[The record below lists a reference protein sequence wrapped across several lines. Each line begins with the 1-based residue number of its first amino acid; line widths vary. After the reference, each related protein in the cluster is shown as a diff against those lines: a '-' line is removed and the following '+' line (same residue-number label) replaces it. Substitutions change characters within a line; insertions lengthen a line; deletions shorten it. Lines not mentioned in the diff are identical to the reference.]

1 MPPRL
6 PSRRHVDLVNLS
18 FLLPWAGKSS
28 YTTLPTSS
36 SSSLSSNS
44 SQPSPPKSPLYPPRV
59 FAESSKMAS
68 LRQRKKSPGLI
79 HFHLS
84 VPNPPLPSTL
94 LDLVRADNRH
104 LNLNSG
110 MALSSYCLRMGDLKS
125 YRGLWQLMGRKRIAP
140 LSIIR
145 SHLSIRLPLPSSSQ
159 SENGIS
165 KMMKVKYKIRPNR
178 WAIKMFPP
186 LPYLPSTKFT
196 KSQLIQHL
204 HYLLLQTESQSELP
218 TFEEGLELL
227 KRSSDWSNSNVE
239 YGSALELLNL
249 YLAYTHRSPSSSA
262 RQIDGIE
269 LVDTYLKEAQ
279 GARVNRQT
287 LHLLIK
293 SHISTP
299 ISLLGLK
306 AYSPEMKSL
315 KNKILATISNFSIAH
330 QITPGPE
337 TYRILARFA
346 GHYKLDDLAGIAWEG
361 WYDAIKL
368 DRLIKRQS
376 SQGDRILVENLGY
389 NSSSSLRVRF
399 GRIGYMNKRWTRVVR
414 LYENLGWIKK
424 NENEDALEKEYGF
437 GYVWLGE
444 KGRLSK
450 LAELKVMEQKEKEV
464 VREEIKLENILN
476 VKEEVE
482 VGSIVGKLDDLKIKV
497 EDNMSVL
504 QSPREEVKF
513 NIEKNEISNQPI
525 LSIVKNKEVTS
536 KQDSS
541 SAIIDES
548 EISHHKPPYFVLIRD
563 GSTVKIRSKSKNDN
577 SQIDLDGLDD
587 KPIWE

>member
-1 MPPRL
+1 MTPRL

-28 YTTLPTSS
+28 YTTLSSPSPT
-36 SSSLSSNS
+36 S
-44 SQPSPPKSPLYPPRV
+44 SQPSPQKSPLYPPRV
-59 FAESSKMAS
+59 YAESSKMAS

-84 VPNPPLPSTL
+84 VSNPPLPSTL

-110 MALSSYCLRMGDLKS
+110 MALSSYCFRMGDLKS

-140 LSIIR
+140 LSTIR

-165 KMMKVKYKIRPNR
+165 KMKVKYRIRPNR

-186 LPYLPSTKFT
+186 IPYLPSKKFT
-196 KSQLIQHL
+196 KSQLVQHL

-218 TFEEGLELL
+218 TFQEGLELL
-227 KRSSDWSNSNVE
+227 KRSTDWSNSNIE

-249 YLAYTHRSPSSSA
+249 YLAYNHTSPSSSA
-262 RQIDGIE
+262 RQIDGLE
-269 LVDTYLKEAQ
+269 LVDTYLKEVQ
-279 GARVNRQT
+279 GARVNKQT

-293 SHISTP
+293 SHISA
-299 ISLLGLK
+299 SLPQVDSK
-306 AYSPEMKSL
+306 AYSPEMKLL
-315 KNKILATISNFSIAH
+315 KNKILATISNFSLAH

-368 DRLIKRQS
+368 DQLIKRQS
-376 SQGDRILVENLGY
+376 TQGDRTLVEILGH
-389 NSSSSLRVRF
+389 SSTSGLRVRF
-399 GRIGYMNKRWTRVVR
+399 GRIGYMNKRWTRVAR
-414 LYENLGWIKK
+414 LYENIGWIKK
-424 NENEDALEKEYGF
+424 NEIEDALEDEYGF

-444 KGRLSK
+444 KGRLAK
-450 LAELKVMEQKEKEV
+450 LAELEVIDKKETEV
-464 VREEIKLENILN
+464 VREQIKLENILN
-476 VKEEVE
+476 VKEEEE

-497 EDNMSVL
+497 EDTMSAL
-504 QSPREEVKF
+504 QVPREEIKV
-513 NIEKNEISNQPI
+513 NIEKNELSNQPI
-525 LSIVKNKEVTS
+525 LSIVKDKEETS
-536 KQDSS
+536 EQDSS
-541 SAIIDES
+541 FAIIDES
-548 EISHHKPPYFVLIRD
+548 EVSHHKPPYFVLIRD

-577 SQIDLDGLDD
+577 NQIDLDGLDD

>member
-1 MPPRL
+1 MTPRL

-28 YTTLPTSS
+28 YTTPSSPSPT
-36 SSSLSSNS
+36 S
-44 SQPSPPKSPLYPPRV
+44 SQPSPQKSPLYPPRIY
-59 FAESSKMAS
+59 AESSKMAS

-140 LSIIR
+140 LSTIR
-145 SHLSIRLPLPSSSQ
+145 SHLSVRLPLPSSSQ

-165 KMMKVKYKIRPNR
+165 KMEVKYRSRPNR

-196 KSQLIQHL
+196 KSQLVQHL

-218 TFEEGLELL
+218 TFQEGLELL
-227 KRSSDWSNSNVE
+227 RRSTDWSNGNVE

-249 YLAYTHRSPSSSA
+249 YLAYNPKSPSLPSG
-262 RQIDGIE
+262 QIDGLE
-269 LVDTYLKEAQ
+269 LVDTYLKEVQ

-293 SHISTP
+293 SHIST
-299 ISLLGLK
+299 SLPQLDSK
-306 AYSPEMKSL
+306 AYSPEMKLL
-315 KNKILATISNFSIAH
+315 KNKILATISNFSLAH
-330 QITPGPE
+330 RITPGPE
-337 TYRILARFA
+337 TYRILAGFA
-346 GHYKLDDLAGIAWEG
+346 AYYKLDDLAGIAWEG
-361 WYDAIKL
+361 WYDAIEL
-368 DRLIKRQS
+368 DRMIKRQF
-376 SQGDRILVENLGY
+376 SQDDRTLVENLGY
-389 NSSSSLRVRF
+389 SSNSRLRVRF
-399 GRIGYMNKRWTRVVR
+399 GRIGYMNKRWTRVAR
-414 LYENLGWIKK
+414 LYESIGWIKK
-424 NENEDALEKEYGF
+424 NEIEDALEKEYGY

-444 KGRLSK
+444 KGRLGKS
-450 LAELKVMEQKEKEV
+450 AELEA
-464 VREEIKLENILN
+464 VREDIKLESVCSTAETLGVESIAGQ
-476 VKEEVE
+476 VKN
-482 VGSIVGKLDDLKIKV
+482 LKIKV
-497 EDNMSVL
+497 EDPMSAL
-504 QSPREEVKF
+504 QVPREEVKV
-513 NIEKNEISNQPI
+513 NIERNVLSNQPI
-525 LSIVKNKEVTS
+525 LSIVKDEEES
-536 KQDSS
+536 QKQDSS

-548 EISHHKPPYFVLIRD
+548 EVSHHKPPYFVLIRD

-577 SQIDLDGLDD
+577 NQIDLDGLDD

>member
-1 MPPRL
+1 MTPRL

-18 FLLPWAGKSS
+18 FLLPWAGKPS

-36 SSSLSSNS
+36 SPSPTS
-44 SQPSPPKSPLYPPRV
+44 SQSPSHKSPLYPPRV
-59 FAESSKMAS
+59 YAESSKMAS

-140 LSIIR
+140 LSTIR
-145 SHLSIRLPLPSSSQ
+145 SRLSVRLPLPSSSQ
-159 SENGIS
+159 
-165 KMMKVKYKIRPNR
+165 KTKVKYKIRPNR

-204 HYLLLQTESQSELP
+204 HYLLLQTESQSEIP
-218 TFEEGLELL
+218 TFKEGLELL
-227 KRSSDWSNSNVE
+227 RRSTDWSNSNVE

-249 YLAYTHRSPSSSA
+249 YLAYTYRSPSSSA
-262 RQIDGIE
+262 RQIDGLE
-269 LVDTYLKEAQ
+269 LVDIYLKEVQ
-279 GARVNRQT
+279 ESKVNRQT

-293 SHISTP
+293 SQISTP
-299 ISLLGLK
+299 LPLLDLK
-306 AYSPEMKSL
+306 AHSPEMKLL
-315 KNKILATISNFSIAH
+315 KNKILATISNFSFAH

-346 GHYKLDDLAGIAWEG
+346 GHYKLDDLASIAWEG

-368 DRLIKRQS
+368 DRLIKHQI
-376 SQGDRILVENLGY
+376 SQCDRTFIDDLGY
-389 NSSSSLRVRF
+389 ISNSRSRVRF

-414 LYENLGWIKK
+414 LYENIGWIKK
-424 NENEDALEKEYGF
+424 NEDAFEQGY
-437 GYVWLGE
+437 GYVWSGE
-444 KGRLSK
+444 KGRLAK
-450 LAELKVMEQKEKEV
+450 LAELEVIDKKETEV
-464 VREEIKLENILN
+464 VREQINLKNILN
-476 VKEEVE
+476 MKEEVE

-497 EDNMSVL
+497 EDTMSAL

-525 LSIVKNKEVTS
+525 LSIVKGKEEIAI
-536 KQDSS
+536 KDSS
-541 SAIIDES
+541 SAINDEP
-548 EISHHKPPYFVLIRD
+548 EVSHHKPPYFVLIRD
-563 GSTVKIRSKSKNDN
+563 GSTVKIRSKSNNDN
-577 SQIDLDGLDD
+577 NQIDLDGLDD